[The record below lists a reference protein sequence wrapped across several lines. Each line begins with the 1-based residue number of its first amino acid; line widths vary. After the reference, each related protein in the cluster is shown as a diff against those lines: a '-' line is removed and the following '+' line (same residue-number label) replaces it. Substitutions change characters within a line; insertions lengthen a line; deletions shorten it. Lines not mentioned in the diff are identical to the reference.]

1 MIDPDHDLK
10 GALAGTTGELSAR
23 EADKKLQAL
32 VIDDDQQIR
41 EFVSTVLRD
50 DGWSV
55 ADAETAEHAY
65 EMLNER
71 RWSLVF
77 CDVMLGGDRKSIE
90 RMIKRHHINPVKT
103 ARATSQTG

>member
-1 MIDPDHDLK
+1 MLDPDNIHKDSQTI
-10 GALAGTTGELSAR
+10 ASEQS
-23 EADKKLQAL
+23 DSSSNKKLQAL

-55 ADAETAEHAY
+55 AEAETAEHAY

-77 CDVMLGGDRKSIE
+77 CDVLLGGDRKTIE